1 MTLLKRSMLKIV
13 GGIVIALVP
22 TTLLVWH
29 LSYKSTTKHT
39 EELLD
44 NKVQNYSGKIANE
57 LDSMRNVLQAIGAV
71 FYKGELTSEEET
83 LNVFLNFTTLYPES
97 TGFYGTINGRYYD
110 GTLWVPDDDWVATER
125 PWYKAALKSPG
136 HVVFSDIYVDAMTGG
151 TVTSISET
159 ITDENGT
166 MLGVVSLDYP
176 LDSVVKTV
184 NGLKS
189 GKNESIFVL
198 TDAGGFAVSSIYT
211 ADDNIKTVEN
221 GKYSAIAASLIDG
234 TAQMV
239 HSDIKGVPCVFSS
252 TKIADTG
259 WTLAIAE
266 PVSDVFRFSKEIS
279 ALLIASFAFLSLLI
293 VASISFT
300 MASIANPLKATA
312 ASLSTIASG
321 DADLTKRLEIQ
332 DTSDEMQ
339 LIRNSFNDFVSR
351 LQSII
356 GAIKGT
362 ESDLSTYGQKLGE
375 MVQDNAKFVDAMV
388 LNIEQVDA
396 EVSSQHDMVRTT
408 VNSAS
413 DISNAVEKLHI
424 LLEMQEGSISSS
436 SSVVTQMVGNI
447 SSVSNGVDKMAG
459 EFSALEQ
466 NVVNGVEKQHVVS
479 TLIQEVEEK
488 SRTLSEANEVI
499 SNIAEQTNLLA
510 MNAAIEAAHA
520 GEAGK
525 GFAVVANEIK
535 ALSENSSTQ
544 SKNITE
550 QVMAILDSIAH
561 AVSESEASDKVFTL
575 VSSKIK
581 ETGDLVQEIK
591 AAMREQSQGSKQISN
606 ALGQMNASTSEVR
619 SAAANV
625 NDARLGISN
634 DVDGLRASSDTVH
647 SSLEGMKDS
656 VKHIEN
662 DDSALLGIATDIN
675 DSIYR
680 INSQIG
686 QFKL

>member
-1 MTLLKRSMLKIV
+1 MTLLKKSMLKIV
-13 GGIVIALVP
+13 CGIVLALVP
-22 TTLLVWH
+22 TVLVARYI
-29 LSYKSTTKHT
+29 SYKSTMEHT
-39 EELLD
+39 RELLD
-44 NKVQNYSGKIANE
+44 NKVQNYSGKIASE

-71 FYKGELTSEEET
+71 FYKGELMSEEET

-97 TGFYGTINGRYYD
+97 TGFYGTINGHYYD

-125 PWYKAALKSPG
+125 PWYKAALKAPG

-151 TVTSISET
+151 TVTSVSET
-159 ITDENGT
+159 VKDENGT
-166 MLGVVSLDYP
+166 MLGVVALDYP

-184 NGLKS
+184 ESLKS
-189 GKNESIFVL
+189 GKGEEIFVL
-198 TDAGGFAVSSIYT
+198 TDEGGIAVSGIYT
-211 ADDNIKTVEN
+211 AEDNIKTVEN
-221 GKYSAIAASLIDG
+221 NKYAAAAQSLIDG
-234 TAQMV
+234 TAQLLRG
-239 HSDIKGVPCVFSS
+239 DIKGAPYVFNS

-259 WTLAIAE
+259 WTLVIAE
-266 PVSDVFRFSKEIS
+266 PVADVFRFSKEIS
-279 ALLIASFAFLSLLI
+279 ILLIASFAFLSALI

-300 MASIANPLKATA
+300 MAHIASPLKVTA

-339 LIRNSFNDFVSR
+339 LIKNSFNDFVSR
-351 LQSII
+351 MQSII
-356 GAIKGT
+356 TEIKST
-362 ESDLSTYGQKLGE
+362 KDNLSTYGQKLGE
-375 MVQDNAKFVDAMV
+375 MVQDNARFVDDMV
-388 LNIEQVDA
+388 ANIGQVDS
-396 EVSSQHDMVRTT
+396 EVTTQHEKVRST
-408 VNSAS
+408 VNSATA
-413 DISNAVEKLHI
+413 ISNAVEKLHI

-436 SSVVTQMVGNI
+436 SSVVTQMVGSI
-447 SSVSNGVDKMAG
+447 SSVSNSVDKMAG
-459 EFSALEQ
+459 EFGTLQSS
-466 NVVNGVEKQHVVS
+466 VVSGVERQHVVS
-479 TLIQEVEEK
+479 TLIQEIEEK

-499 SNIAEQTNLLA
+499 SNIAEQTSLLA

-575 VSSKIK
+575 VSGKIQ

-591 AAMREQSQGSKQISN
+591 TAMTEQSQGSKQISN
-606 ALGQMNASTSEVR
+606 ALGQMNASTGEVR
-619 SAAANV
+619 EAATNV
-625 NDARLGISN
+625 NEARKGISS
-634 DVDGLRASSDTVH
+634 DVDELKQSSDTVH
-647 SSLEGMKDS
+647 SSLEGMKEG
-656 VKHIEN
+656 VRHIEE
-662 DDSALLGIATDIN
+662 DDNALLGIATDIN
-675 DSIYR
+675 ASIYR

>member
-1 MTLLKRSMLKIV
+1 MLKIV

-279 ALLIASFAFLSLLI
+279 VLLIASFAFLSLLI

-388 LNIEQVDA
+388 SNIEQVDA
-396 EVSSQHDMVRTT
+396 EVSNQHDMVRTT

-479 TLIQEVEEK
+479 TLIQEIEEK